1 MLTSICLLFN
11 NPLQSRFDDYYVFE
25 LSNESAFSSFKIM
38 RPMKEGMVPTT
49 TNGYDQFTDVRGDS
63 GTKITIHL
71 NNAAIAAGLLNQDS
85 TLKPLLTKFLES
97 SPYSMVLEDCC
108 VNESERRHIIAAS
121 QTEIDEIETN
131 HESEEDYELD
141 VTADVTDFANEKRQ
155 EEQRTSAKE
164 RSKFIPLRLSM
175 GERKMLR
182 LVEASMSCCEYTTD
196 VDKPFKSST
205 RRAHCQMKKINSILR
220 GMDGLIL

>member
-1 MLTSICLLFN
+1 MSTKVEIGTKVRNHRIIFHYNIICYIYIIYDRLYKVVLTSICLLFN

-97 SPYSMVLEDCC
+97 SPYIMVLEDFC
-108 VNESERRHIIAAS
+108 VNESERRHTIAAS
-121 QTEIDEIETN
+121 QTKIDDIETN

-141 VTADVTDFANEKRQ
+141 VTIDANDFANEKRQ
-155 EEQRTSAKE
+155 GEERTSTKE
-164 RSKFIPLRLSM
+164 RSKFIPLRLS
-175 GERKMLR
+175 
-182 LVEASMSCCEYTTD
+182 
-196 VDKPFKSST
+196 
-205 RRAHCQMKKINSILR
+205 
-220 GMDGLIL
+220 